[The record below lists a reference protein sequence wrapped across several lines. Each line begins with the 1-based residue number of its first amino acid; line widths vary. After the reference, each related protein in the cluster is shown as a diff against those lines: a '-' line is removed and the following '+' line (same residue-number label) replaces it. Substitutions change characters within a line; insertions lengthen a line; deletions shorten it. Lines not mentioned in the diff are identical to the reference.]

1 MGQLCSVGNP
11 STDGCSSALEV
22 PRGSGAGCRWGDQA
36 EDPVRP
42 RASRSTRSQ
51 SLGSPPRRGAGG
63 KGVQEK
69 VSVPTMKLSGGA
81 RSGLRLGSYK
91 TGSSDR
97 ARPAPPQPETRGHAG
112 TTAHAPGRGTRAAAA
127 ARRPRSAPHTRR
139 AAAQPTAAHTRRR
152 PEGNRGGCSGTWGD
166 GAVRTQPAGRAQE
179 RGLSGGDRCAARRG
193 EVRIPRVGVGWEELG
208 GRGRSEAGS
217 GKHVGT

>member
-1 MGQLCSVGNP
+1 MGQLCRVGNP

-81 RSGLRLGSYK
+81 RSGLGLGSYK
-91 TGSSDR
+91 TRSLDR
-97 ARPAPPQPETRGHAG
+97 ARPAPPRPSPRPGATRGPLHTHLAG
-112 TTAHAPGRGTRAAAA
+112 ERGQRRRLAVHVQLRTRGAQQLSPRPRTLAAVRRGTGGL
-127 ARRPRSAPHTRR
+127 ARGP
-139 AAAQPTAAHTRRR
+139 
-152 PEGNRGGCSGTWGD
+152 
-166 GAVRTQPAGRAQE
+166 GATGR
-179 RGLSGGDRCAARRG
+179 
-193 EVRIPRVGVGWEELG
+193 
-208 GRGRSEAGS
+208 
-217 GKHVGT
+217 

>member
-1 MGQLCSVGNP
+1 MGRAAHHTTSSVLSARHWARWLSMSSWVSLGAKTAWHMGQLCSVGNP

-81 RSGLRLGSYK
+81 RSGLRLGSW
-91 TGSSDR
+91 
-97 ARPAPPQPETRGHAG
+97 
-112 TTAHAPGRGTRAAAA
+112 PG
-127 ARRPRSAPHTRR
+127 
-139 AAAQPTAAHTRRR
+139 
-152 PEGNRGGCSGTWGD
+152 N
-166 GAVRTQPAGRAQE
+166 
-179 RGLSGGDRCAARRG
+179 
-193 EVRIPRVGVGWEELG
+193 
-208 GRGRSEAGS
+208 AGS
-217 GKHVGT
+217 GGGSPSTFSSAYAARSSSAHGRAHSPPSGGEPGGLLGDLWADLGPEAWKHPPWASVTLFLFSLV